1 MHIGVMNDWY
11 TTVDGNVQIDTHIFT
26 DDGSMYM
33 LKQNWKRF

>member
-1 MHIGVMNDWY
+1 MDIGVMNYWY
-11 TTVDGNVQIDTHIFT
+11 LRLDGILQIETYIFT